1 MGGVGATRQVVLA
14 TIAFAV
20 SFSAWGML
28 APIAPDIQDELG
40 LSNTRPP

>member
-1 MGGVGATRQVVLA
+1 MMSDSGGSTKQLALA

-20 SFSAWGML
+20 TFSAWGML

-40 LSNTRPP
+40 LSNI